1 MKNFIDELKWR
12 GMLQDII
19 PGTEAHLNKNKSLG
33 YIGFDPTSDSLHVG
47 SLVPIFILMHFQNYG
62 HTPVVLLGGATGM
75 IGDPSGKS
83 DERKLLDKDI
93 LDYNFKK
100 LKKQFEKF
108 LDFDSKKENPA
119 ILLNN
124 YDWMSKFSVIDFSRN
139 IGKHITIN
147 YMMAKDSVKKRIGK
161 ESNDGMSFTEFTY
174 QLIQGYDFLY
184 LFQNMNCTVQMGGS
198 DQWGNITTGTEL
210 IRRKENKKAFALTC
224 PLVTKSDG
232 SKFGKSESG
241 NIWLDKNK
249 TSAYK
254 FYQYWINISDEDAKN
269 YIKIFTFL
277 EKNEVEKLIKQHD
290 DNKGLRILQNHLAD
304 SLTNLIHGDKE
315 LQNSV
320 KASKILFG
328 KSSEDDLKSV
338 DPSTIM
344 EIFEGVPKSTI
355 SSDKLKAGID
365 IEILLSKETN
375 FLKSLSEAKRALGE
389 NSIYVN
395 KNKVQNN
402 FVVSDKNL
410 INNKFILLQ
419 RGKKNYFLVNVK

>member
-47 SLVPIFILMHFQNYG
+47 SLVPIFILMHFQKYG

-124 YDWMSKFSVIDFSRN
+124 YDWMSKFSIIDFSRN

-277 EKNEVEKLIKQHD
+277 EKNEVEKLIKQHN
-290 DNKGLRILQNHLAD
+290 DNKGLRTLQNYLAD
-304 SLTNLIHGDKE
+304 SLTKLIHGDKE
-315 LQNSV
+315 LQNSE

-395 KNKVQNN
+395 KTKVQNN

-410 INNKFILLQ
+410 INNKLILLQ

>member
-47 SLVPIFILMHFQNYG
+47 SLVPIFILMHFQKYG

-124 YDWMSKFSVIDFSRN
+124 YDWMSKFSIIDFSRN

-304 SLTNLIHGDKE
+304 SLTNLIHGHKE

-355 SSDKLKAGID
+355 SSQKLKAGID

-375 FLKSLSEAKRALGE
+375 FLKSLSEAKRALSE

-395 KNKVQNN
+395 KTKVQNN

-410 INNKFILLQ
+410 INNKLILLQ

>member
-47 SLVPIFILMHFQNYG
+47 SLVPIFILMHFQKYG

-277 EKNEVEKLIKQHD
+277 EKNEVEKLIKKHD
-290 DNKGLRILQNHLAD
+290 DNKGLRILQNQLAD

-344 EIFEGVPKSTI
+344 EIFEGVPKSTV
-355 SSDKLKAGID
+355 SSEKLKKGID

-395 KNKVQNN
+395 KTKVQNN

-410 INNKFILLQ
+410 INNKLILLQ

>member
-47 SLVPIFILMHFQNYG
+47 SLVPIFILMHFQKYG

-124 YDWMSKFSVIDFSRN
+124 YDWMSKFSIIDFSRN

-184 LFQNMNCTVQMGGS
+184 LFQKMNCTVQMGGS

-290 DNKGLRILQNHLAD
+290 DNKGLRILQNQLAD

-355 SSDKLKAGID
+355 SSQKLKAGID

-395 KNKVQNN
+395 KTKVQNN

-410 INNKFILLQ
+410 INNKLILLQ

>member
-47 SLVPIFILMHFQNYG
+47 SLVPIFILMHFQKYG

-277 EKNEVEKLIKQHD
+277 EKNEVEKLIKKHD
-290 DNKGLRILQNHLAD
+290 DNKGLRILQNQLAD

-355 SSDKLKAGID
+355 SSQKLKAGID

-395 KNKVQNN
+395 KTKVQNN

-410 INNKFILLQ
+410 INNKLILLQ

>member
-19 PGTEAHLNKNKSLG
+19 PGTETHLNKNKSLG

-47 SLVPIFILMHFQNYG
+47 SLVPIFILMHFQKYG

-290 DNKGLRILQNHLAD
+290 DNKGLRILQNQLAD

-355 SSDKLKAGID
+355 SSQKLKAGID
-365 IEILLSKETN
+365 IEIFLSKETN

-395 KNKVQNN
+395 KTKVQNN

-410 INNKFILLQ
+410 INNKLILLQ
-419 RGKKNYFLVNVK
+419 RGKKNYFLVNIK

>member
-1 MKNFIDELKWR
+1 MKNFIEELKWR

-19 PGTEAHLNKNKSLG
+19 PGTEDHLKNNKSLG

-47 SLVPIFILMHFQNYG
+47 SLVPIFILMHFQKYG

-108 LDFDSKKENPA
+108 LDFDSKKENAA

-124 YDWMSKFSVIDFSRN
+124 YDWMSKFSIIDFSRN

-161 ESNDGMSFTEFTY
+161 ESNEGMSFTEFTY

-184 LFQNMNCTVQMGGS
+184 LYQKMNCTIQMGGS

-241 NIWLDKNK
+241 NIWLDKDK

-254 FYQYWINISDEDAKN
+254 FYQYWINISDQDAKN

-277 EKNEVEKLIKQHD
+277 GKKEVEELISEHD
-290 DNKGLRILQNHLAD
+290 NNKGLRILQKHLAD
-304 SLTNLIHGDKE
+304 SLTKLIHGGKE
-315 LQNSV
+315 LENALN
-320 KASKILFG
+320 ASKILFG
-328 KSSEDDLKSV
+328 KSSEDDLKSI
-338 DPSTIM
+338 DPETII
-344 EIFEGVPKSTI
+344 EIFEGVPKSNLSI
-355 SSDKLKAGID
+355 KKLKAGID

-375 FLKSLSEAKRALGE
+375 FLKSLGEAKRALNE

-395 KNKVQNN
+395 KNKIQSNSVIS
-402 FVVSDKNL
+402 VKNL

>member
-47 SLVPIFILMHFQNYG
+47 SLVPIFILMHFQKYG

-124 YDWMSKFSVIDFSRN
+124 YDWMSKFSIIDFSRN

-290 DNKGLRILQNHLAD
+290 DNKGLRILQNQLAD

-355 SSDKLKAGID
+355 SSQKLKAGID

-410 INNKFILLQ
+410 INNKLILLQ

>member
-1 MKNFIDELKWR
+1 
-12 GMLQDII
+12 
-19 PGTEAHLNKNKSLG
+19 
-33 YIGFDPTSDSLHVG
+33 
-47 SLVPIFILMHFQNYG
+47 
-62 HTPVVLLGGATGM
+62 
-75 IGDPSGKS
+75 
-83 DERKLLDKDI
+83 
-93 LDYNFKK
+93 
-100 LKKQFEKF
+100 
-108 LDFDSKKENPA
+108 
-119 ILLNN
+119 
-124 YDWMSKFSVIDFSRN
+124 
-139 IGKHITIN
+139 
-147 YMMAKDSVKKRIGK
+147 MMAKDSVKKRIGK

-277 EKNEVEKLIKQHD
+277 EKNEVEKLIKKHD
-290 DNKGLRILQNHLAD
+290 DNK
-304 SLTNLIHGDKE
+304 
-315 LQNSV
+315 
-320 KASKILFG
+320 
-328 KSSEDDLKSV
+328 
-338 DPSTIM
+338 
-344 EIFEGVPKSTI
+344 
-355 SSDKLKAGID
+355 
-365 IEILLSKETN
+365 
-375 FLKSLSEAKRALGE
+375 AKRALGE
-389 NSIYVN
+389 NSIYLN

>member
-1 MKNFIDELKWR
+1 MKNFIEELKWR

-19 PGTEAHLNKNKSLG
+19 PGTEDHLKSNKSLG

-47 SLVPIFILMHFQNYG
+47 SLVPIFILMHFQKYG

-83 DERKLLDKDI
+83 DERKLLDKDV

-108 LDFDSKKENPA
+108 LDFDSKKGNSA

-124 YDWMSKFSVIDFSRN
+124 YDWMSKFSIIEFSRN

-161 ESNDGMSFTEFTY
+161 ESTEGMSFTEFTY

-184 LFQNMNCTVQMGGS
+184 LYQKMNCTLQMGGS

-277 EKNEVEKLIKQHD
+277 EKNEVEKLISEHD
-290 DNKGLRILQNHLAD
+290 NNKGLRILQKYLAD
-304 SLTNLIHGDKE
+304 FLTELIHGGKE
-315 LQNSV
+315 LENAV
-320 KASKILFG
+320 NASKILFG
-328 KSSEDDLKSV
+328 KSSEDDLKSI
-338 DPSTIM
+338 DPETII
-344 EIFEGVPKSTI
+344 EIFEGVPKSSLSI
-355 SSDKLKAGID
+355 NKLKAGIN

-375 FLKSLSEAKRALGE
+375 FLKSLGEAKRALNE

-395 KNKVQNN
+395 KNKVPSNS
-402 FVVSDKNL
+402 VISDENL

>member
-1 MKNFIDELKWR
+1 
-12 GMLQDII
+12 
-19 PGTEAHLNKNKSLG
+19 
-33 YIGFDPTSDSLHVG
+33 
-47 SLVPIFILMHFQNYG
+47 MHFQKYG

-304 SLTNLIHGDKE
+304 SLTKLIHGDKE

-355 SSDKLKAGID
+355 SSQKLKAGID

-395 KNKVQNN
+395 KTKVQNN
-402 FVVSDKNL
+402 FVVSDNNL
-410 INNKFILLQ
+410 INNKLILLQ

>member
-47 SLVPIFILMHFQNYG
+47 SLVPIFILMHFQKYG

-290 DNKGLRILQNHLAD
+290 DNKALRILQNHLAD

-355 SSDKLKAGID
+355 SSQKLKAGID

-395 KNKVQNN
+395 KTKVQNN

-410 INNKFILLQ
+410 INNKLILLQ

>member
-47 SLVPIFILMHFQNYG
+47 SLVPIFILMHFQKYG

-290 DNKGLRILQNHLAD
+290 DNKGLRILQNQLAD

-355 SSDKLKAGID
+355 SSQKLKAGID

-395 KNKVQNN
+395 KTKVQNN

-410 INNKFILLQ
+410 INNKLILLQ

>member
-47 SLVPIFILMHFQNYG
+47 SLVPIFILMHFQKYG

-277 EKNEVEKLIKQHD
+277 EKNEVEKLTKEHD

-304 SLTNLIHGDKE
+304 SLTNLIHGAKE

-355 SSDKLKAGID
+355 SSEKLKAGID

-395 KNKVQNN
+395 KTKVQNN